1 MHAIQCLTWLAIC
14 ILKFK
19 KGTTEK
25 DLHAC
30 HTPLINTNQYF
41 LSQAGSVREQK
52 NMHKTVNQSDDALLL
67 GIFVVKR
74 GNLAQ

>member
-1 MHAIQCLTWLAIC
+1 MHAIQYLTLLAIC

-25 DLHAC
+25 DLYAC

-52 NMHKTVNQSDDALLL
+52 NVYKTVNQGDDALLL
-67 GIFVVKR
+67 EIFVVKR
-74 GNLAQ
+74 RNLVQ